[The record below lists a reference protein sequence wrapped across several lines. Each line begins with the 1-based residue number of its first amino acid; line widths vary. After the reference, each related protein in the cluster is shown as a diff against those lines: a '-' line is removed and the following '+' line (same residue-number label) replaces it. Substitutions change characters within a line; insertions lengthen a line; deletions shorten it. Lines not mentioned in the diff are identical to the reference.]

1 MKNKLKIF
9 GTILVSTIILASCG
23 GDNKKDNVTTE
34 KEINNDS
41 LAYLYGKWKY
51 EELGIAMN
59 LKINSDKTFSWDSD
73 FGSFN
78 GTWSCENNSIT
89 FTPDDKLNKQFVLL
103 KNSEGSLE
111 EQTADDVKPIYNKVN

>member
-1 MKNKLKIF
+1 MKNKFKIF

-51 EELGIAMN
+51 EVLGIAMN

-73 FGSFN
+73 YGSFN
-78 GTWSCENNSIT
+78 GTWSYENNSIT
-89 FTPDDKLNKQFVLL
+89 FTPDDELNEQFVLL

-111 EQTADDVKPIYNKVN
+111 EQTADDVKPIYNKVD

>member
-1 MKNKLKIF
+1 MKNKFKIF

-73 FGSFN
+73 YGSFN
-78 GTWSCENNSIT
+78 GTWSYENNSIT
-89 FTPDDKLNKQFVLL
+89 FTPDDELNEQFVLL

-111 EQTADDVKPIYNKVN
+111 EQTADDVKPIYNKVD